1 MSSSQLLDKAAIKDK
16 YAKERA
22 KRLRP
27 EGNAQYQRLEGK
39 FESYAGDPHTP
50 LRERDP
56 VRDHVTFAFIGAG
69 LSGLVVGARLKEA
82 GIKDVRLIE
91 KGGDVGGT
99 WYWNRYPGV
108 RCDTAAMIYLPLL
121 EETGYIPSE
130 KYVRGPEILEHCE
143 RIANH
148 YDLYDKA
155 LFHTEVHSLEWQE
168 AQQVWR
174 IKTSRGDDFTAKYLG
189 MGTGPLHV
197 AKLPGIPG
205 IESFTGKSFHT
216 SRWDYEY
223 TGGDAHGAPMDKLTD
238 KRVAVIGTGA
248 TGVQCIPQLAKT
260 AKELFV
266 FQRTPSSVD
275 ERRNHAIDDNWIKAN
290 AKPGWQKR
298 WMDNFVEN
306 MGGGIPS
313 EDLVDDGWTEISRSI
328 REKMLNGTPPW
339 LARLVLRTRKVF
351 GASPSQ
357 RSTDRVR
364 AAFEE
369 ADLEKMEQIR
379 ARVDAEV
386 KDDETAQNLKAWY
399 SQLCK
404 RPCFSDEYL
413 PAFNSPNTTLVDTD
427 GNGVERIDE
436 TGLVANGTHYEVDCI
451 VYASGFE
458 YGANFQLKSGFD
470 LTGRNGQRLS
480 EHWANGLRTLHGLH
494 MHGFPNAFMIQMNQG
509 ANMASNIPHNI
520 VDHAATV
527 AQVVSHA
534 EANGFAS
541 VEPTAEAEAA
551 WVELILTNQG
561 SLIGST
567 ECTPGF
573 WNNEGQG
580 WSQEFRQA
588 QGHPGGA
595 QGYFKHIQAW
605 REAGDFEGLVFSAA
619 PTNDAVP
626 AHAELVS

>member
-1 MSSSQLLDKAAIKDK
+1 MSSQQLDKTAIKDK

-39 FESYAGDPHTP
+39 FESYADDPHTP
-50 LRERDP
+50 VRERKP
-56 VRDHVTFAFIGAG
+56 VNDHVIFAFIGAG

-82 GIKDVRLIE
+82 GIEDVRLVE

-99 WYWNRYPGV
+99 WYWNRYPGA

-121 EETGYIPSE
+121 EETGYMPSE
-130 KYVRGPEILEHCE
+130 KYVRGPEILEHCK

-148 YDLYDKA
+148 YSLYEKA

-168 AQQVWR
+168 VDQVWR
-174 IKTSRGDDFTAKYLG
+174 VTTSRGDDFTAKYIG

-205 IESFTGKSFHT
+205 IETFKGKSFHT
-216 SRWDYEY
+216 SRWDYAY
-223 TGGDAHGAPMDKLTD
+223 TGGDAYGAPMDKLAD
-238 KRVAVIGTGA
+238 KRVAIIGTGA
-248 TGVQCIPQLAKT
+248 TGVQCIPPLART

-275 ERRNHAIDDNWIKAN
+275 ERRNHAIDQQWFKTE

-306 MGGGIPS
+306 TGRGIPS
-313 EDLVDDGWTEISRSI
+313 EDLVDDGWTEISRRI

-339 LARLVLRTRKVF
+339 LARLVVRTRKVF
-351 GASPSQ
+351 GGSSSQTSP
-357 RSTDRVR
+357 DRIR
-364 AAFEE
+364 AAFED
-369 ADLEKMEQIR
+369 ADIEKMEQIR
-379 ARVDAEV
+379 ARVDAVVE
-386 KDDETAQNLKAWY
+386 DDDTAQKLKAWY
-399 SQLCK
+399 PQLCK
-404 RPCFSDEYL
+404 RPCFSDDYL
-413 PAFNSPNTTLVDTD
+413 PAFNAPNTTLVDTD
-427 GNGVERIDE
+427 GNGVEQIDE
-436 TGLVANGTHYEVDCI
+436 TGLVANGTHYPVDCI
-451 VYASGFE
+451 IYASGFE

-470 LTGRNGQRLS
+470 LKGRNGQRLS
-480 EHWANGLRTLHGLH
+480 EHWAKGLRTLHGLQ

-520 VDHAATV
+520 VDHAATL
-527 AQVVSHA
+527 AQIVSHA
-534 EANGFAS
+534 EANGFS
-541 VEPTAEAEAA
+541 TVEPTQEAEAA
-551 WVELILTNQG
+551 WVELILTNAG
-561 SLIGST
+561 SLIGSA

-588 QGHPGGA
+588 QGHPEGPEGF
-595 QGYFKHIQAW
+595 FKHMEAW
-605 REAGDFEGLVFSAA
+605 RKTGEYDGLRFETATEPSKEPVAA
-619 PTNDAVP
+619 
-626 AHAELVS
+626 E